1 MLRIAGILLFT
12 LFQAIWLNVVLPG
25 HTRGQIVMP
34 GTPAEVADAG
44 HSCCAA
50 DMPAPAGK
58 KSDLPSKNR
67 VANCAVCAFAAH
79 MTVPPAIDLTP
90 RPTDLLCLLPE
101 PRTQSVTTLELV
113 LAYLGRAPP
122 AA

>member
-1 MLRIAGILLFT
+1 MLRNTGILLLA
-12 LFQAIWLNVVLPG
+12 LFQAFWLNVLLPG

-34 GTPAEVADAG
+34 GTPAAQATAS
-44 HSCCAA
+44 HSCCEA
-50 DMPAPAGK
+50 DDGTSPTK
-58 KSDLPSKNR
+58 KSDAPSKDR
-67 VANCAVCAFAAH
+67 VSNCALCAFAAH
-79 MTVPPAIDLTP
+79 MTVPPVLDLTF

>member
-1 MLRIAGILLFT
+1 
-12 LFQAIWLNVVLPG
+12 
-25 HTRGQIVMP
+25 
-34 GTPAEVADAG
+34 
-44 HSCCAA
+44 
-50 DMPAPAGK
+50 
-58 KSDLPSKNR
+58 
-67 VANCAVCAFAAH
+67 
-79 MTVPPAIDLTP
+79 MTVPPAIDLAP